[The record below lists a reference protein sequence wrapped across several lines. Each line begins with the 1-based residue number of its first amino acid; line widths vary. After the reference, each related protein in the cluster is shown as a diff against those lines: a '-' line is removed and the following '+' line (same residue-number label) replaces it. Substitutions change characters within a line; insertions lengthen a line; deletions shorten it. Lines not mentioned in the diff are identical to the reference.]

1 MPSSQNQSAENQF
14 RNDKTGEIR
23 MTINLVPRD
32 IFIQH
37 EYEWQAVREAAE
49 RRIDIGK
56 GETPSVPPSEQ
67 TEKTP
72 ASAPSAA
79 QGR

>member
-1 MPSSQNQSAENQF
+1 
-14 RNDKTGEIR
+14 

-37 EYEWQAVREAAE
+37 EYEWQAVRDAAE

-56 GETPSVPPSEQ
+56 REMPSGQPSGQ
-67 TEKTP
+67 TAKP
-72 ASAPSAA
+72 AVAPSAA
-79 QGR
+79 QGC

>member
-1 MPSSQNQSAENQF
+1 
-14 RNDKTGEIR
+14 

-37 EYEWQAVREAAE
+37 EYEWQVVRDAAE

-56 GETPSVPPSEQ
+56 RERPSVPPDGQ
-67 TEKTP
+67 TAKP
-72 ASAPSAA
+72 ASARSAA
-79 QGR
+79 QGC

>member
-1 MPSSQNQSAENQF
+1 
-14 RNDKTGEIR
+14 

-49 RRIDIGK
+49 RRTGIGK
-56 GETPSVPPSEQ
+56 RETPPVPSGGQ
-67 TEKTP
+67 AAKQ
-72 ASAPSAA
+72 AAVPSAA
-79 QGR
+79 QGC

>member
-1 MPSSQNQSAENQF
+1 
-14 RNDKTGEIR
+14 

-56 GETPSVPPSEQ
+56 LETPSVQPSGQ
-67 TEKTP
+67 TAKTP
-72 ASAPSAA
+72 AAAPSAA
-79 QGR
+79 QGC

>member
-1 MPSSQNQSAENQF
+1 
-14 RNDKTGEIR
+14 

-56 GETPSVPPSEQ
+56 REAPSVQSSGQ
-67 TEKTP
+67 TAKP
-72 ASAPSAA
+72 AAGPSAA
-79 QGR
+79 QGC

>member
-1 MPSSQNQSAENQF
+1 LKTSFAT
-14 RNDKTGEIR
+14 DKTGEIR

-56 GETPSVPPSEQ
+56 RETPSAQSSGQ
-67 TEKTP
+67 TAKP
-72 ASAPSAA
+72 AAATSAA
-79 QGR
+79 QGC

>member
-1 MPSSQNQSAENQF
+1 
-14 RNDKTGEIR
+14 

-56 GETPSVPPSEQ
+56 RETPVVSSGGQ
-67 TEKTP
+67 AAKLASP
-72 ASAPSAA
+72 ASAA
-79 QGR
+79 QGC